1 MAESADTAAEPRA
14 RRAMVVVAHPDDA
27 EFLCAG
33 TVAKLCAEGWEV
45 TYVLATSGDK
55 GSSDP
60 EMTSAKLATIRE
72 AEQNAAARVLGV
84 REVVFLRHPDGFV
97 ETSVE
102 FRGEIVELIRT
113 HRPELVITWEA
124 YRRGFNHRDHRAVG
138 IATYDAVF
146 PAARDPLYYPEHAAT
161 GLEAFK
167 VPELLLAGSEQPDYY
182 VDISD
187 YFDTKLEA
195 VYCHTSQ
202 IRPLP
207 KEEFMEQRRRQ
218 AVEAGLQS
226 GTPFAEGFRRV
237 TLRV

>member
-1 MAESADTAAEPRA
+1 MTSEQVEA

-33 TVAKLCAEGWEV
+33 TVAKLCAEGWQV

-55 GSSDP
+55 GTRDP
-60 EMTSAKLATIRE
+60 EMTRPRLAAIRE
-72 AEQNAAARVLGV
+72 AEQLAAAKVLGV
-84 REVVFLRHPDGFV
+84 RDCVFLRHPDGYV
-97 ETSVE
+97 ETDAE
-102 FRGEIVELIRT
+102 LRGEIVHLLRVY
-113 HRPELVITWEA
+113 RPDLVITWDG

-146 PAARDPLYYPEHAAT
+146 PAARDRLYYDQDELA
-161 GLEAFK
+161 GLDPQR
-167 VPELLLAGSEQPDYY
+167 VPELLLAGTEAPDYF

-187 YFDTKLEA
+187 YLDRKIEA

-202 IRPLP
+202 IQPLP
-207 KEEFMEQRRRQ
+207 KAEFMEQRRRQ
-218 AVEAGLQS
+218 AVETGRQT
-226 GTPFAEGFRRV
+226 GTPLSEAFRRV